1 MRKTASLALLLV
13 SVWAFAQTKTVS
25 VLGDSYSTFEG
36 YLTPQTN
43 AVWYF
48 EKYNPKQTDVQ
59 DVSQTWWHQLIK
71 KQGWQLMMNNSFS
84 GATICNTGY
93 NKADYTD
100 RSFITRMKNLGC
112 PDVIFIFGATND
124 SWAHSPIGEFKYEG
138 ITQEDLWSF
147 RPAMAR
153 MLQWMKNRY
162 VNTDI
167 YFILN
172 DGLSPEITSSAKTI
186 CERYEVKCIELNG
199 IDKKA
204 GHPSVEGMRQIAEQV
219 SAAIIDSVRIIFP

>member
-219 SAAIIDSVRIIFP
+219 SAAISR

>member
-153 MLQWMKNRY
+153 MLQWMKSRY
-162 VNTDI
+162 INTDI

-204 GHPSVEGMRQIAEQV
+204 GHPSVKGMRQIAEQV
-219 SAAIIDSVRIIFP
+219 SAAISR

>member
-153 MLQWMKNRY
+153 MLQWMKSRY

-204 GHPSVEGMRQIAEQV
+204 GHPSVKGMRQIAEQV
-219 SAAIIDSVRIIFP
+219 SAAISR

>member
-153 MLQWMKNRY
+153 MLQWMKSRY

-186 CERYEVKCIELNG
+186 CERYEVKCIELDG

-204 GHPSVEGMRQIAEQV
+204 GHPSVKGMRQIAEQV
-219 SAAIIDSVRIIFP
+219 SAAISQ